1 MLAAA
6 HVIYGAQFNAL
17 ISLKAIT
24 YHKDFTLA
32 DLPKDIR
39 DDLVEAAQATDIRK
53 LPKLSAFRKREPD
66 S

>member
-6 HVIYGAQFNAL
+6 SVIYGAQFNAL

-24 YHKDFTLA
+24 YHKDFTVA
-32 DLPKDIR
+32 DLPKSIR
-39 DDLVEAAQATDIRK
+39 GDLLEAAKATNVEK
-53 LPKLSAFRKREPD
+53 LPRLSAFREREVN